1 MSGGHTF
8 SRAPQRK
15 QTKKFAKQPQQYKRL
30 RKSAHLSPMLLLAK
44 ISRFRQTAFQ
54 CHSRTKAAPKLK
66 FTASNKARQPIGATF
81 HAKNAYIKTG
91 VQSPVYLMLSKMHK
105 FFVSHQTSFFI
116 RLCLNFKHSAAFA
129 ERQSHINAFN
139 LV

>member
-1 MSGGHTF
+1 MSGGHPF

-30 RKSAHLSPMLLLAK
+30 CKSAHLSPMLLLAK
-44 ISRFRQTAFQ
+44 ISRFRQTAFNVIRAQ
-54 CHSRTKAAPKLK
+54 KPPKLK